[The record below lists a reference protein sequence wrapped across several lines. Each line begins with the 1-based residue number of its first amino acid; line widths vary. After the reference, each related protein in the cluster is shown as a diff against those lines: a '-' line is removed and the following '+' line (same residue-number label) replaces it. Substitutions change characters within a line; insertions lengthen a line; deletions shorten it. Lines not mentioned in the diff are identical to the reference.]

1 MQAHKTMHL
10 KKSVENKILLLHN
23 QLINQSITE
32 WAVGLQFDNVN
43 SEFASKWKFCSGL
56 NAALRS

>member
-32 WAVGLQFDNVN
+32 
-43 SEFASKWKFCSGL
+43 
-56 NAALRS
+56 